1 MKQSPYLNQ
10 NVLDKIKDAH
20 YVHIVTIGTKPD
32 IIKQAPIYHELIKRG
47 ETVLLCH
54 TEQHYDYNYSGGVEK
69 EFNLEVDVRLGIN
82 GNWPEKTVQMIERFS
97 EVLTILLENGKV
109 PVPYVHGDTSTA
121 SAISF
126 SAMLFK
132 VSCVHVEAG
141 IRTLT
146 PKKDIYHKFNDKIL
160 KGIFDWEEYYAATR
174 DQSNYSLGSIEP
186 FPEQMNTRMTEPT
199 SGYCA
204 APVAINRDQLIAEG
218 VEPSKVEVTGNTIA
232 DATLRAIEES
242 KKSDVFTK
250 YPLLADGNFI
260 MMSIHRRENIYDR
273 HRFTAIM
280 DAVAELVTNGYRVLF
295 LSLLSTE
302 DAIDKYGFRE
312 DIEHLQNSYPTNFI
326 YSKAWAFHG
335 DVIAAMR
342 KSAVVVS
349 DSGGFQEEAN
359 IVGVPSVTVRYG
371 SDRSESFFAGANIP
385 APPISKEFIF
395 EVIKGAFNN
404 ESMRKTG
411 NLYGT
416 NVAEKVISGVMKR
429 LHSETGLLLTEE
441 QRLGFEQQ

>member
-1 MKQSPYLNQ
+1 MHQSSYIDQ
-10 NVLDKIKDAH
+10 TVLDKIKDAH

-32 IIKQAPIYHELIKRG
+32 IIKQAPVYHELVKRG
-47 ETVLLCH
+47 ETVLVCH
-54 TEQHYDYNYSGGVEK
+54 TEQHYDFNYSGGVEQ
-69 EFNLEVDVRLGIN
+69 ELGVAVDIRLGIN
-82 GNWPEKTVQMIERFS
+82 GNWPEKTTQMITRFS
-97 EVLTILLENGKV
+97 EILYVLLDIGKV

-126 SAMLFK
+126 AAMLHK

-146 PKKDIYHKFNDKIL
+146 PTKDTYHRFNKKIENGTFNWDEYFVATKDIK
-160 KGIFDWEEYYAATR
+160 
-174 DQSNYSLGSIEP
+174 NYSLGSIEP

-204 APVAINRDQLIAEG
+204 APVAINKEQLIAEG

-232 DATLRAIEES
+232 DATFRAIEDS
-242 KKSDVFTK
+242 KKSDVFEK
-250 YPLLADGNFI
+250 FPLLKDGGFI
-260 MMSIHRRENIYDR
+260 MMSIHRRENLYNR
-273 HRFTAIM
+273 ERFTAIM
-280 DAVAELVTNGYRVLF
+280 EATEELVANGYVVLF

-312 DIEHLQNSYPTNFI
+312 DIERMRIEYPKHFV
-326 YSKAWAFHG
+326 YSHAWAFHR

-342 KSAVVVS
+342 HAGAVVS

-359 IVGVPSVTVRYG
+359 IVGVPSVTIRFG

-385 APPISKEFIF
+385 APPVSKKFIY
-395 EVIKGAFNN
+395 EVIKGAVNN
-404 ESMRKTG
+404 PAMKNVG
-411 NLYGT
+411 NLYGK
-416 NVAEKVISGVMKR
+416 NVAEKIVDGVLAR
-429 LHSETGLLLTEE
+429 LHGETGLLLTEE
-441 QRLGFEQQ
+441 QRLGFEK

>member
-1 MKQSPYLNQ
+1 MKLSPYMNQ
-10 NVLDKIKDAH
+10 KVLSKIKDAH

-32 IIKQAPIYHELIKRG
+32 IIKQAPIYHELIRRG

-54 TEQHYDYNYSGGVEK
+54 TDQHYDYNYSGGVEQ
-69 EFNLEVDVRLGIN
+69 EFNLEVDIRLGIN

-97 EVLTILLENGKV
+97 EVLTVLLENGKV

-146 PKKDIYHKFNDKIL
+146 PKKDVYHKFNDKIL
-160 KGIFDWEEYYAATR
+160 KGTFDWDEYYTAMK
-174 DQSNYSLGSIEP
+174 DQANYSLGSIEP

-199 SGYCA
+199 SGFCA

-232 DATLRAIEES
+232 DATLRAIKES
-242 KKSDVFTK
+242 EKSDVFAK
-250 YPLLADGNFI
+250 YPELEAGNFI

-273 HRFTAIM
+273 DRFTAIM
-280 DAVAELVTNGYRVLF
+280 EAVEELVANEYRVLF

-302 DAIDKYGFRE
+302 DAIEKYGFRE
-312 DIEHLQNSYPTNFI
+312 DIDRMQRMYPDHFI
-326 YSKAWAFHG
+326 YSKAWAFHR
-335 DVIAAMR
+335 DIIAAMR
-342 KSAVVVS
+342 KTAVVVS

-359 IVGVPSVTVRYG
+359 IVGVPSVTIRFG

-385 APPISKEFIF
+385 APPLNKRFIY

-404 ESMRKTG
+404 EAMQKAG

-416 NVAEKVISGVMKR
+416 NVAEKVVTGVLNR
-429 LHSETGLLLTEE
+429 LHAETGLLLTEE
-441 QRLGFEQQ
+441 QRLGFER